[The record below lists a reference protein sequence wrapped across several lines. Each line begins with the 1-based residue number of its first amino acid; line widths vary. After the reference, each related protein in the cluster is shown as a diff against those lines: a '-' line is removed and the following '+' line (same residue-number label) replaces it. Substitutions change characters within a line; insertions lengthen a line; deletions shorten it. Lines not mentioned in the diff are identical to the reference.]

1 MTRFALA
8 LSAFRRHKGRT
19 LFTVLS
25 VATAFAIFAIL
36 TAVEQGLDG
45 RMSLASAQRL
55 DTSTAMNVALPV
67 SYAATIRSIPGVVS
81 VTYLTSFGGYFRNP
95 SNVVPVLAFSLP
107 SVLTVYPEFTIPGDQ
122 KEAFLKDRE
131 GAVVGDALAQ
141 KMGWRVGQT
150 VPIEGGPPQKN
161 GSTTWIFHIEGI
173 YHTDLPAGYQKFFMA
188 NYEYINEGLA
198 PSPTRDTVQN
208 FNELVDDPK
217 DMDRVARA
225 IDTRFMNAST
235 ETRTESM
242 QQETM
247 SALRQF
253 GDVGAVV
260 TYIGLAVFA
269 SMLLITGNTMA
280 NSVRERMGEFAMMRA
295 LGFGRLQLALVV
307 LRESAIL
314 IGIGAALG
322 LLAGWGLSLLMASI
336 MTAVLAGFAVTWMS
350 VACAVGLAI
359 LFALATGLL
368 PGRRIAEMPVAATLR
383 RL

>member
-1 MTRFALA
+1 MTRLGLA
-8 LSAFRRHKGRT
+8 LSTFRRHKGRT

-36 TAVEQGLDG
+36 TAIEQGLDG

-81 VTYLTSFGGYFRNP
+81 VTYLSGFGGYFRDPN
-95 SNVVPVLAFSLP
+95 NVVPVLAFSLP
-107 SVLTVYPEFTIPGDQ
+107 SVLKVYPEFAIPDDQ
-122 KEAFLKDRE
+122 KEAFLKDRQ
-131 GAVVGDALAQ
+131 GAVVGDVLAQ

-150 VPIEGGPPQKN
+150 IPVEGGPPQKN
-161 GSTTWIFHIEGI
+161 GSTTWTFHIDGI
-173 YHTDLPAGYQKFFMA
+173 YHTDLPAGYQKFFMV
-188 NYEYINEGLA
+188 NYEYFNEGLA
-198 PSPTRDTVQN
+198 PSPTKDTVQN

-217 DMDRVARA
+217 DIDRVARA

-235 ETRTESM
+235 ETRTESE

-247 SALRQF
+247 SSLRQF

-295 LGFGRLQLALVV
+295 LGFGRLQLALIV

-314 IGIGAALG
+314 IGVGTALG
-322 LLAGWGLSLLMASI
+322 LLAGWGLSLLMESV
-336 MTAVLAGFAVTWMS
+336 MTAVLRGFAVTWMS
-350 VACAVGLAI
+350 VEFAVALAI

-368 PGRRIAEMPVAATLR
+368 PGRRVAELPVAATLR
-383 RL
+383 RM